1 MLAPGE
7 MDVDVYSGVKI
18 LNTLCVCI
26 VLTDAALLSQHGPRV
41 MPHHRRILFTCL
53 AINTLVAVGWALQ
66 DVRVVRLLSLPIT
79 LVQMLSHLAVGW
91 LGGASVLSAL
101 IAALATA
108 LCRKTLL
115 RRTSGLSSLIGWAG
129 FAVLLRLAQLLAGV
143 EPPEQVVELLES
155 MMVVASVFGLLSYWD
170 VRHCVRPLAASKFV
184 GFVAVGVAEA
194 VLLLPLITVLA
205 ACVAMAFVAV
215 SEVLGVPV
223 DWLQQPVYWLCLYGP
238 FGSVYFLTMRQARLS
253 LLPR

>member
-26 VLTDAALLSQHGPRV
+26 VLTDAALLSQHGASALRVWVGVCVRRSLDCTTEEDAGRASAGPRV

-129 FAVLLRLAQLLAGV
+129 FAVLLRLVQLLAGV
-143 EPPEQVVELLES
+143 SLAPSAPRICLSRPVS
-155 MMVVASVFGLLSYWD
+155 RSVGRS
-170 VRHCVRPLAASKFV
+170 H
-184 GFVAVGVAEA
+184 
-194 VLLLPLITVLA
+194 LLLDLA
-205 ACVAMAFVAV
+205 RGRRRTETSPVMVT
-215 SEVLGVPV
+215 SSLG
-223 DWLQQPVYWLCLYGP
+223 
-238 FGSVYFLTMRQARLS
+238 
-253 LLPR
+253 

>member
-1 MLAPGE
+1 M
-7 MDVDVYSGVKI
+7 
-18 LNTLCVCI
+18 
-26 VLTDAALLSQHGPRV
+26 
-41 MPHHRRILFTCL
+41 
-53 AINTLVAVGWALQ
+53 
-66 DVRVVRLLSLPIT
+66 
-79 LVQMLSHLAVGW
+79 
-91 LGGASVLSAL
+91 
-101 IAALATA
+101 
-108 LCRKTLL
+108 
-115 RRTSGLSSLIGWAG
+115 
-129 FAVLLRLAQLLAGV
+129 

>member
-1 MLAPGE
+1 M
-7 MDVDVYSGVKI
+7 
-18 LNTLCVCI
+18 
-26 VLTDAALLSQHGPRV
+26 
-41 MPHHRRILFTCL
+41 
-53 AINTLVAVGWALQ
+53 
-66 DVRVVRLLSLPIT
+66 
-79 LVQMLSHLAVGW
+79 
-91 LGGASVLSAL
+91 
-101 IAALATA
+101 
-108 LCRKTLL
+108 
-115 RRTSGLSSLIGWAG
+115 
-129 FAVLLRLAQLLAGV
+129 
-143 EPPEQVVELLES
+143 ELLES